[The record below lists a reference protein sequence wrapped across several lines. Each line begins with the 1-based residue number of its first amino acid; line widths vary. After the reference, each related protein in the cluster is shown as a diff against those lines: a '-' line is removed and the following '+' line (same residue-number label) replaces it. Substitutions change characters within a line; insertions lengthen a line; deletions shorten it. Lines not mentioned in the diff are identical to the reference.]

1 MNRLTSSLDDDR
13 LDDELKNDLVEEYQL
28 QKKPFTEKET
38 EELVDWLETEQME
51 EKVRKHLKE

>member
-38 EELVDWLETEQME
+38 EELVDWLETVQME

>member
-38 EELVDWLETEQME
+38 EQLVDSLETEQME